1 LNQDESHRNKIII
14 GRTVKILIIALVG
27 TLPLVVHLSLD
38 IKITTNFIRN
48 LERQIQYEE
57 LGKRIEHT

>member
-1 LNQDESHRNKIII
+1 M
-14 GRTVKILIIALVG
+14 GRTVKILIITLVG